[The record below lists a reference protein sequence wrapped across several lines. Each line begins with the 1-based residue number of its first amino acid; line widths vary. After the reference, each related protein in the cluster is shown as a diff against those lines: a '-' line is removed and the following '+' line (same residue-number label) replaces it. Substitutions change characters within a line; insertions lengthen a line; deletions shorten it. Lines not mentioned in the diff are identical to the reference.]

1 MAPVSLAVLNSGL
14 RCLIQLTALFVALLC
29 HASVTVDGTS
39 PDVQA
44 RFLAGLPVRDT
55 PLASLALEHSW
66 VEHATEFD
74 SAWKQ
79 LETRQLAKI
88 REWSGT
94 FLSESATANDPVLYF
109 FSGPDFLYAQ
119 AFFPNAETYVLCGLE
134 PVGAVPDITK
144 LPAGALGPSLQNLRK
159 ALNAVLSFSF
169 FITKDMK
176 TDLNNTQLSG
186 TLPIL
191 YVFLARSGSRIE
203 SVELVGLDKSGALV
217 ADKPATRGARIVFFG
232 PGGNRQTLYYFTS
245 DLSNDGIKANP
256 AFLHFCETLGPAQS
270 FLKAAS
276 YLPHLDFFRSA
287 RDFLLAHS
295 KVIVQDDAGIP
306 LRFFDREKWSLRLFG
321 SYRAPIDTFKEHQ
334 QPDLAELYRTS
345 NPAPLG
351 FSFGYTWHP
360 RDSSLILATPR

>member
-1 MAPVSLAVLNSGL
+1 MTHLSLAALNSGF
-14 RCLIQLTALFVALLC
+14 RHVASIYAAFVF
-29 HASVTVDGTS
+29 SVAVSAQETS

-55 PLASLALEHSW
+55 PLASFALTHAW
-66 VEHATEFD
+66 VAHATEFD

-79 LETRQLAKI
+79 LETRQLGKI
-88 REWSGT
+88 REWSGS
-94 FLSESATANDPVLYF
+94 FLSETATANDPVLYF
-109 FSGPDFLYAQ
+109 FSGPDLLYAQ

-134 PVGAVPDITK
+134 PVGTIPDITK
-144 LPAGALGPSLQNLRK
+144 LPSHALDASLQNLRK

-191 YVFLARSGSRIE
+191 YVFLARSGSKIE
-203 SVELVGLDKSGALV
+203 SVELIGLDKSGAIV
-217 ADKPATRGARIVFFG
+217 AEKPATRGARIIFFG

-245 DLSNDGIKANP
+245 DLSNDGIKSNP
-256 AFLHFCETLGPAQS
+256 AFVRFCETLGPAQS

-306 LRFFDREKWSLRLFG
+306 LRFFDREKWNLRLFG
-321 SYRAPIDTFKEHQ
+321 AYRAPIDTFKEHQ